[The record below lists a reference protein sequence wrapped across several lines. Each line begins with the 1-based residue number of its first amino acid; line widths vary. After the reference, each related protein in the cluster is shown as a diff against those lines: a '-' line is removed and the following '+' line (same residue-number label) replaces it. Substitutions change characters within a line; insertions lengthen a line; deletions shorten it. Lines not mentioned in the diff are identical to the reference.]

1 MPPMRRIVALGALT
15 AGLLLPATAALAHE
29 ERKVTLPDGSGS
41 VPAYRQAEPDLLV
54 CKNDRPD
61 FERRIENFP
70 QALKQRNIQLYE
82 LCQQKGFRNL
92 QEAVDKVDRPG
103 MAIAILPGLYL
114 EEPSRAAPSGACANL
129 PARWSSWGY
138 QILSFE
144 QQQACPHN
152 QNLVAILGKKDLQ
165 IEGTGAGPLD
175 VVIDAEYRKL
185 NAIRADRA
193 NGIYFRNFTAQRTT
207 FNSLYVLETDGFV
220 IDRVLTRWND
230 EYGFLTFASD
240 HGLYTD
246 CESYGNGDGGLYPGS
261 ASNIN
266 DGRGHDVPRYAIE
279 IRRCKSHHN
288 ALGYSGTAGDSMW
301 VHDNEFY
308 DNMVG
313 ATMDSLWPDHPG
325 LPQNH
330 AKFENNKIYNNN
342 RDYYRYTR
350 DGTCAKPP
358 AERGYEKGVVCPQVG
373 VPPGTGILVAGG
385 NYNVFRNN
393 RIWGNDNS
401 AFHLFGVPAFI
412 RGEESLAKQADTSNY
427 NRYEGNVFG
436 VSPTGER
443 RPNGRNVWW
452 DGQGTG
458 NCFQSDTGASS
469 PQVLPVCA
477 ASAPGV
483 SGGSHRMV
491 AEPVKVLKLY
501 LCADFS
507 AQDARLPA
515 GCDWFGAA
523 GLAKVETQ
531 LALGG
536 SLVLGLLALLFW
548 LRGPARPP
556 AAPSTPKHPSSGKPE
571 TQALHM
577 PPPDAPS
584 PEESTVPATDGPAA
598 AVPGA
603 DGPVAVEAAGHDGPV
618 AVEAAGHGGPV
629 AVEAAGHGGPVAV
642 EAAGHGGPVAVETGG
657 HGGPVAVETGG
668 HGGPVVVEAAGR
680 GGPVVGGGRGV
691 LVVVGTVAGVGGLV
705 LDVVAAALDS
715 PLLTAVALALVA
727 AWLLCLGVVA
737 RRVRPVFG
745 WFTVL
750 LGVLTAADAFDRAV
764 HLIPFVPLGPG
775 WVRGLLTGVWVLW
788 AVVVLAPRRR
798 TEEGAREEGAP
809 GKAATAGG
817 EGVVAG

>member
-15 AGLLLPATAALAHE
+15 LGLLLPAAAALAHE
-29 ERKVTLPDGSGS
+29 EREVTLPDGSGS

-54 CKNDRPD
+54 CKSDRPD
-61 FERRIENFP
+61 FDRRIENFP
-70 QALKQRNIQLYE
+70 AALKQRNIQLYE

-114 EEPSRAAPSGACANL
+114 EEPSRAAPTGTCANL
-129 PARWSSWGY
+129 PARWSDWGY

-185 NAIRADRA
+185 NAIRADRT

-220 IDRVLTRWND
+220 IDKVLTRWND

-279 IRRCKSHHN
+279 IRRCKSHDN

-385 NYNVFRNN
+385 NYNIFKNN
-393 RIWGNDNS
+393 RIWGHDGS

-412 RGEESLAKQADTSNY
+412 RGEESLAKQADTSNH

-436 VSPTGER
+436 VSPTGEQ
-443 RPNGRNVWW
+443 RPNGRDVWW

-458 NCFQSDTGASS
+458 NCFQGDTGASS
-469 PQVLPVCA
+469 PQALPVCA

-483 SGGSHRMV
+483 SGGSHRWV
-491 AEPVKVLKLY
+491 AEPVKILKLY
-501 LCADFS
+501 LCSDFS

-523 GLAKVETQ
+523 GLGKVEAQ

-536 SLVLGLLALLFW
+536 SLVLGLLAVLFW
-548 LRGPARPP
+548 YRNPARPS
-556 AAPSTPKHPSSGKPE
+556 ATRQSTDATSQKTAHE
-571 TQALHM
+571 AQALPM
-577 PPPDAPS
+577 PPPETPGPGKGAA
-584 PEESTVPATDGPAA
+584 EVTVPAAAEPAITAAPDTLGATDA
-598 AVPGA
+598 PGA
-603 DGPVAVEAAGHDGPV
+603 RGAPGAGNASGVVAAGAPGGAGPPG
-618 AVEAAGHGGPV
+618 AGGPV
-629 AVEAAGHGGPVAV
+629 L
-642 EAAGHGGPVAVETGG
+642 
-657 HGGPVAVETGG
+657 
-668 HGGPVVVEAAGR
+668 
-680 GGPVVGGGRGV
+680 VGGRRARGV
-691 LVVVGTVAGVGGLV
+691 GLVVGTVVGVAGLV
-705 LDVVAAALDS
+705 LDVVAASVDS
-715 PLLTAVALALVA
+715 PLLTAVALAGVAGWLV
-727 AWLLCLGVVA
+727 CLGAVA

-745 WFTVL
+745 WFTVV

-764 HLIPFVPLGPG
+764 HLIPFIPLGPG

-798 TEEGAREEGAP
+798 T
-809 GKAATAGG
+809 G
-817 EGVVAG
+817 ERGVVG